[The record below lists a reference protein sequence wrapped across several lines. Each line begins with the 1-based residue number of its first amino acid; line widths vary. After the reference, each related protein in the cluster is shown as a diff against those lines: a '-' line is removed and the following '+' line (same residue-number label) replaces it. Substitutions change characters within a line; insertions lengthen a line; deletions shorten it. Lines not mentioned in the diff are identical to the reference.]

1 MHMGKLTL
9 TGALGLIAACA
20 ALAAEPP
27 KPGAATKVAATK
39 AAASK
44 AATKKYVAPRTE
56 FGAPDLRGVWNF
68 SSNTPLERPAQYGGR
83 EFLTAEEAAQLNS
96 AAAARF
102 EAAENAESSGR
113 GGGGVGGYNQFW
125 VESLAQ
131 GLNQRTSL
139 IIDPPDGRLPA
150 LQPGVKAENGGLGP
164 DTGGQRPVRFRVGGV
179 AKDGPED
186 RGLSERCLMGF
197 NSGPP
202 FMPSMYNNNVQ
213 IFQSKT
219 HAVIMTEMI
228 HDARVVPMDDRPH
241 VDPAIRQWSGDSRGH
256 WEGDTLVVETRNF
269 TDKTNTFRGA
279 GTGATM
285 QLTERFTRVGPNRVD
300 YQFTISDPATYT
312 KPFTVL
318 VPMVR
323 ADGELFEYACHE
335 GNYGMSNILS
345 GARQEELEAAKGEGA
360 AK

>member
-1 MHMGKLTL
+1 MIDANSLSLRKLAL
-9 TGALGLIAACA
+9 AGVLGLLAACA
-20 ALAAEPP
+20 ALAAEPA
-27 KPGAATKVAATK
+27 KPAAK
-39 AAASK
+39 
-44 AATKKYVAPRTE
+44 KKYVAPRTE

-68 SSNTPLERPAQYGGR
+68 SSNTPLERPAQYAGR
-83 EFLTAEEAAQLNS
+83 EFLTPEEAAKLTET
-96 AAAARF
+96 AEARF
-102 EAAENAESSGR
+102 EAAENAESSR
-113 GGGGVGGYNQFW
+113 GGVGGYNQFW

-131 GLNQRTSL
+131 GTNQRTSL
-139 IIDPPDGRLPA
+139 IIDPPDGKLPA
-150 LQPGVKAENGGLGP
+150 LLPGVKAENGGLGP
-164 DTGGQRPVRFRVGGV
+164 DTGGKRPVRFRVGGV

-213 IFQSKT
+213 IFLTKT
-219 HAVIMTEMI
+219 HAVVMTEMI
-228 HDARVVPMDDRPH
+228 HDARVVPLDKRPAL
-241 VDPAIRQWSGDSRGH
+241 DPAIRLWSGDSRGY

-269 TDKTNTFRGA
+269 TDKINTFRGA

-285 QLTERFTRVGPNRVD
+285 QLTERFTRVGPDRVD
-300 YQFTISDPATYT
+300 YQFTINDPATYS

-335 GNYGMSNILS
+335 GNYGMANILS
-345 GARQEELEAAKGEGA
+345 GARQEELETDSKKSAGGTQ
-360 AK
+360 

>member
-1 MHMGKLTL
+1 LRKLL
-9 TGALGLIAACA
+9 LASALGLLVCA
-20 ALAAEPP
+20 TAVSAEPG
-27 KPGAATKVAATK
+27 KPAQK
-39 AAASK
+39 
-44 AATKKYVAPRTE
+44 KKYVVPRTE

-68 SSNTPLERPAQYGGR
+68 SSNTPLERPAQYAGR
-83 EFLTAEEAAQLNS
+83 EFLTAEEAAKQT
-96 AAAARF
+96 AAAQARF
-102 EAAENAESSGR
+102 DAAENAESGESGR

-131 GLNQRTSL
+131 GENQRTSL
-139 IIDPPDGRLPA
+139 LVDPPDGKLPA

-164 DTGGQRPVRFRVGGV
+164 DTGGKRPVRFRVGGV

-213 IFQSKT
+213 IFQTKT
-219 HAVIMTEMI
+219 NAVIMTEMI
-228 HDARVVPMDDRPH
+228 HDARVVPLDNRPY
-241 VDPAIRQWSGDSRGH
+241 VDSAIHQWSGDSRGH

-269 TDKTNTFRGA
+269 TDKINTFRGA

-285 QLTERFTRVGPNRVD
+285 QLTERFTRVGRDRVD
-300 YQFTISDPATYT
+300 YQFTINDPATYT

-323 ADGELFEYACHE
+323 ADGDLFEYACHE
-335 GNYGMSNILS
+335 GNYGMANILS
-345 GARQEELEAAKGEGA
+345 GARHEETESKGEGGSQ
-360 AK
+360 K